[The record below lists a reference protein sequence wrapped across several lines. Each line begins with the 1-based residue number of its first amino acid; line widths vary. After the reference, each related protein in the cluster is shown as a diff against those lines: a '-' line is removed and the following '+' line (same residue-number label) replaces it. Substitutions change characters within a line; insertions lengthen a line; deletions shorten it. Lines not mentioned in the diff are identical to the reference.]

1 MGGRGGG
8 APFKT
13 MQDRNTRSSVAD
25 HGKKKGNEIDEKQ
38 PGELL
43 WKRRKVMHEA
53 RVCAVRREEKWNL
66 AMLWRSYVSFPL
78 GAKKL
83 SEDEGNTGLFNRQM
97 IFVDSKKRFTD

>member
-53 RVCAVRREEKWNL
+53 RVCAVRREEK
-66 AMLWRSYVSFPL
+66 MEL
-78 GAKKL
+78 GDAVEVVCIIPARREETK
-83 SEDEGNTGLFNRQM
+83 
-97 IFVDSKKRFTD
+97 